1 MQIASALGLFLAV
14 LALLVVIV
22 QLDADR
28 TTLLSIVPSAH
39 SALAN
44 WMVIL
49 VGLVG
54 GIMLAVGVAI
64 AGFAMM
70 RGR

>member
-1 MQIASALGLFLAV
+1 MRMASALGLFLAV
-14 LALLVVIV
+14 LAFLVVII

-28 TTLLSIVPSAH
+28 TILLSIVPSAH
-39 SALAN
+39 SDLVN